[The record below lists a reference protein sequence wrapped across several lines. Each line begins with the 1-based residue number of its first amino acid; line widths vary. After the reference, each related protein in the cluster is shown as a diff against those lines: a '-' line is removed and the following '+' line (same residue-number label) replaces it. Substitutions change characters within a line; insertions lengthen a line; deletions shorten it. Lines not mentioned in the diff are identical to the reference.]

1 MITQKEK
8 DLTIALLT
16 EKLERISGKK
26 IVLEDNLFSSIDTPE
41 SLKSEI
47 LKEKQADI
55 QTVKDLLKQYSTDIK
70 EEDSGKVSGRAIGKD
85 LYLLS
90 HVVIEV
96 STNEIYERVFKSV
109 TDLEIFLKPKVLAS
123 RIQCSNTKGIKSG
136 IIIGLEYK
144 KLLSDKKQITE
155 ETQKWEVIFS
165 DSGDNEVVVSE
176 KFNSKEEAE
185 DWADALQYDFQD
197 EWYNPEHEDYEFK
210 TFYRYYNPE
219 DKESNYVSY
228 EVRPVE
234 QTKQKLTEAKEKTE
248 FKSVVGI
255 IFMGDYVVL
264 GKALTQDDRNGKL
277 VFPGGG
283 IEEGETLEEAC
294 KREVFEESGLF
305 VKVRKSKP
313 IVLKDLPT
321 VAFLLC
327 DYSYGS
333 LFFNEEYSEIGW
345 YPLSDLPMN
354 KIYKNNLE
362 ILENLKKN
370 SK

>member
-41 SLKSEI
+41 TLKSEI

-70 EEDSGKVSGRAIGKD
+70 VEDSGKVSGRAIGKD

-90 HVVIEV
+90 SLILTFTPNDV
-96 STNEIYERVFKSV
+96 YKRVFKTVQNLREYLLPKLLTQNINVIRDLQNNV
-109 TDLEIFLKPKVLAS
+109 TTTFS
-123 RIQCSNTKGIKSG
+123 
-136 IIIGLEYK
+136 IILEYK
-144 KLLSDKKQITE
+144 KIIPISIKKSLS
-155 ETQKWEVIFS
+155 
-165 DSGDNEVVVSE
+165 
-176 KFNSKEEAE
+176 
-185 DWADALQYDFQD
+185 
-197 EWYNPEHEDYEFK
+197 
-210 TFYRYYNPE
+210 
-219 DKESNYVSY
+219 
-228 EVRPVE
+228 
-234 QTKQKLTEAKEKTE
+234 EAKEKTE